1 MKILYT
7 QHEIKEYA
15 VEQKK
20 AGKLIGLVPTMGALH
35 EGHLTLMR
43 KAREAADIV
52 IEKINK

>member
-20 AGKLIGLVPTMGALH
+20 AGKLIGLVPTM
-35 EGHLTLMR
+35 
-43 KAREAADIV
+43 
-52 IEKINK
+52 